1 MSNGTRL
8 ILIVIGLIHRV
19 HDLEELVSSRQKL
32 CQSIRIPEVME
43 NRIILYLYRIEALE
57 PNHRLGNLL
66 SSTALIA
73 I

>member
-8 ILIVIGLIHRV
+8 ILLVIGLIHRV
-19 HDLEELVSSRQKL
+19 HDLEELVSSRREL
-32 CQSIRIPEVME
+32 RQSIQISEVME

-57 PNHRLGNLL
+57 PNHHLGNLL